1 MAMTVRIALKVT
13 FLTFVSCVHLH
24 KLPSSYFK
32 FSHQKQENEE
42 SDKIAEFKAETE
54 LACALRCS
62 AKGNCDAA
70 TFYRNAK
77 KCFLYRNKGKGSA
90 ELYENDNDN
99 TRSKIVTMKKVR
111 NKVKKDFHYR
121 HEFYQLK

>member
-1 MAMTVRIALKVT
+1 MAMTIRIANVVT

-24 KLPSSYFK
+24 RLYSSYFT
-32 FSHQKQENEE
+32 FSHQKQENGE

-54 LACALRCS
+54 LTCALRCS
-62 AKGNCDAA
+62 RKANCDEA

-77 KCFLYRNKGKGSA
+77 KCFLYQNKGKGST
-90 ELYENDNDN
+90 ELYANDNDN

-111 NKVKKDFHYR
+111 NKVKVPLNYF
-121 HEFYQLK
+121 HEFY